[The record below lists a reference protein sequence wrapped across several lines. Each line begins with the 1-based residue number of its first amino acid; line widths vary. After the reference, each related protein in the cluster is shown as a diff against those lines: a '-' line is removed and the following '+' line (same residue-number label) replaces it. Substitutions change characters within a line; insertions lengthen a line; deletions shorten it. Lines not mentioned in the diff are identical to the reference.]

1 MICKVCG
8 CPDVKWLRVRVVAD
22 RFECSG
28 KKVRRLLLS
37 GRLEGMRLGREWRVL
52 HESLDRLVREWS
64 LEGQGDSGV
73 NNSDVR
79 PI

>member
-64 LEGQGDSGV
+64 LEGQVDPASV
-73 NNSDVR
+73 DT
-79 PI
+79 PEQP